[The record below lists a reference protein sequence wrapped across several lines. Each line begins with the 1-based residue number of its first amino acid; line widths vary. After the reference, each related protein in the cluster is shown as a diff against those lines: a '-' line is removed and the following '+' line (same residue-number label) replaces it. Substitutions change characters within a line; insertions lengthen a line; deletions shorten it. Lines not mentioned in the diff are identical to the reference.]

1 MANTND
7 AGVDALR
14 RLQQIDPPSL
24 LAPNPSVSETARA
37 ASQYLFTTLRPF
49 SPKSPLDE
57 LLVDGYDAEQIWHQI
72 DLQSQ
77 PLLSTLRRRLNQF
90 VKNPEEIAQ
99 FKVPL
104 DVAKKTEIKK
114 RVELEEEESDDFDE
128 ELDDEDDED
137 DFEGVE
143 KKKTKGGS
151 EGEDDLEEEDDE
163 DEDVEGDEEDEKEKV
178 KGGGI
183 EDKFL
188 KIDELT
194 EYLEKEEDNY
204 EKEEEMDDADEDSE
218 EDDELE
224 KVRLIALC
232 LAWLLLAIVCF
243 FFY

>member
-7 AGVDALR
+7 AGVEALR

-24 LAPNPSVSETARA
+24 LAPNPSVSETARS

-104 DVAKKTEIKK
+104 DVGKKLEKKK

-128 ELDDEDDED
+128 ELDDDDD

-143 KKKTKGGS
+143 KKKAKGGS
-151 EGEDDLEEEDDE
+151 EGEDDFEEEDDE
-163 DEDVEGDEEDEKEKV
+163 DEEGSEDEDDEEDEKEKV

-204 EKEEEMDDADEDSE
+204 EKGEERDEADEDSE

-224 KVRLIALC
+224 KVK
-232 LAWLLLAIVCF
+232 
-243 FFY
+243 